1 MAFTLEE
8 LAGRFGGDVVGN
20 ATQRVVSLAPLD
32 QAGPQQLAFLANPKY
47 LAQVET
53 TRAGAVLISPAD
65 LSKLASRD
73 DRNFIVTPNPYAYFA
88 RVAQAFIDLATPKVA
103 PGIHPGANVDAT
115 ASVAAS
121 AVIGPNVTVEAGAVI
136 GEHVRLD
143 ANVFIGRGTQVGA
156 GSHLYPG
163 VVVYHGC
170 RLGERAI
177 VHAGAVIGSDGFGF
191 APDFTGEGDERTG
204 SWVKIPQV
212 GGVSIG
218 PDVEIGANTTIDR
231 GAMADTIIEACVKID
246 NLVQI
251 GHNCKIGAYTV
262 IAGCAG
268 IAGSTTIDRGA
279 MADTIIEAC
288 VKIDN
293 LVQIGHNCKI
303 GAYTVIAGCAGI
315 AGSTTIGRHCMI
327 GGAVGIAGHVTLADY
342 VIVTAK
348 SGVSKSLTK
357 RGVYTSAFPAV
368 DHADWNKSA
377 ALLRNIDKL
386 RDRIRALETAV
397 AAKPQGDA

>member
-20 ATQRVVSLAPLD
+20 AAQRVVSLAPLD

-47 LAQVET
+47 LAQVES
-53 TRAGAVLISPAD
+53 TRAGAVLISPDD
-65 LSKLASRD
+65 LTKLASRD

-103 PGIHPGANVDAT
+103 PGVHPGANVDAT
-115 ASVAAS
+115 ASIAAS

-143 ANVFIGRGTQVGA
+143 ANVFIGRGTKVGA

-163 VVVYHGC
+163 VVVYYGC
-170 RLGERAI
+170 RIGERAI
-177 VHAGAVIGSDGFGF
+177 LHAGAVIGSDGFGF
-191 APDFTGEGDERTG
+191 APDFTGEGDARTG
-204 SWVKIPQV
+204 NWVKIPQV

-231 GAMADTIIEACVKID
+231 GAMADTIIE
-246 NLVQI
+246 
-251 GHNCKIGAYTV
+251 
-262 IAGCAG
+262 
-268 IAGSTTIDRGA
+268 
-279 MADTIIEAC
+279 EC

-357 RGVYTSAFPAV
+357 AGVYTSAFPAV
-368 DHADWNKSA
+368 DNADWNKSA

-386 RDRIRALETAV
+386 RDRIRALEASV

>member
-1 MAFTLEE
+1 MAFTLEDIV
-8 LAGRFGGDVVGN
+8 GRFGGEVVGDT
-20 ATQRVVSLAPLD
+20 TQRVGSLAPLD

-53 TRAGAVLISPAD
+53 TRAGAVLISPGD
-65 LSKLASRD
+65 LEKLASREG
-73 DRNFIVTPNPYAYFA
+73 RNFIVTPNPYAYFA
-88 RVAQAFIDLATPKVA
+88 RVAQAFIDLAAPKA
-103 PGIHPGANVDAT
+103 QPGVHASAHVDAT
-115 ASVAAS
+115 AKVAAS

-136 GEHVRLD
+136 GENVRLD
-143 ANVFIGRGTQVGA
+143 ANVFIGRGTQVGE

-170 RLGERAI
+170 KLGARAI

-191 APDFTGEGDERTG
+191 APDFTGEGDARTG

-212 GGVSIG
+212 GGVAIG

-231 GAMADTIIEACVKID
+231 GAMADTIIEECVKID

-251 GHNCKIGAYTV
+251 GHNCKVGAYTV

-268 IAGSTTIDRGA
+268 IAGST
-279 MADTIIEAC
+279 
-288 VKIDN
+288 
-293 LVQIGHNCKI
+293 
-303 GAYTVIAGCAGI
+303 
-315 AGSTTIGRHCMI
+315 SIGRHCMI
-327 GGAVGIAGHVTLADY
+327 GGAVGIAGHVTLGDY

-348 SGVSKSLTK
+348 SGVSKSLPK
-357 RGVYTSAFPAV
+357 AGIYTSAFPAV

-377 ALLRNIDKL
+377 AILRNIDKL
-386 RDRIRALETAV
+386 RDRIKALE
-397 AAKPQGDA
+397 AAAAQKPQGGE

>member
-20 ATQRVVSLAPLD
+20 SAQRVVSLAPLD

-53 TRAGAVLISPAD
+53 TRAGAVLISPDD
-65 LSKLASRD
+65 LTKLASSD
-73 DRNFIVTPNPYAYFA
+73 GRNFIVTPNPYAYFA

-103 PGIHPGANVDAT
+103 PGVHPSANVDAS
-115 ASVAAS
+115 ASIAAS
-121 AVIGPNVTVEAGAVI
+121 AVIGPNVTVDAGAVI

-143 ANVFIGRGTQVGA
+143 ANVFVGRGTQVGA

-163 VVVYHGC
+163 VVIYYGC
-170 RLGERAI
+170 RIGERAI

-191 APDFTGEGDERTG
+191 APDFTGDGDARTG
-204 SWVKIPQV
+204 DWVKIPQV

-268 IAGSTTIDRGA
+268 IAGSTTIG
-279 MADTIIEAC
+279 
-288 VKIDN
+288 K
-293 LVQIGHNCKI
+293 
-303 GAYTVIAGCAGI
+303 
-315 AGSTTIGRHCMI
+315 HCMI

-368 DHADWNKSA
+368 DNADWNKSA

-386 RDRIRALETAV
+386 RDRIRALEAAV